1 MNRQELQTLAGKA
14 KEKHEQFKHKICV
27 CCGASCI
34 SSGSEEVLKKMQEE
48 IKAKGLDN
56 EIEVIPSGCMGPCT
70 QGPLVKYL
78 PEQTIYQKVNSENT
92 SLIVQKQVIEKR
104 PIENMLLFADS
115 REKPF
120 INANED
126 PFFKRQM
133 KIALK
138 DCGDIKR
145 RHSRE

>member
-92 SLIVQKQVIEKR
+92 SLIVQKQVIENR
-104 PIENMLLFADS
+104 PIENMLLFAD
-115 REKPF
+115 
-120 INANED
+120 
-126 PFFKRQM
+126 
-133 KIALK
+133 
-138 DCGDIKR
+138 
-145 RHSRE
+145 